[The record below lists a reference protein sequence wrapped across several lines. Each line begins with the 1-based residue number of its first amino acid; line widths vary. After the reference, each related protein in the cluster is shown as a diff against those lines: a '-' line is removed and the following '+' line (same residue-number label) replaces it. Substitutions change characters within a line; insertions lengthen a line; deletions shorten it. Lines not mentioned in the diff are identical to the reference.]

1 LVGGFGWMTEYGFY
15 YASYQQDEYIIKK
28 KSLEV
33 AAFLKK
39 EGDQLTENILPNSF
53 VITQF
58 HILYMYPRNVTV
70 LSKITKEIVYSC
82 KFDETQDP
90 LQAVTL
96 DLRKNRVML
105 SSKSAPLLV
114 AHMKGEDQDAWRYY
128 LKREEFS

>member
-1 LVGGFGWMTEYGFY
+1 MTEYGFY